1 MTTDTNHTNEEPEI
15 LVFSKISIN
24 RAPRGHPGAES
35 PAEAAHATVT
45 CDNCGIDG
53 YVHFNAFEFGPAYDG
68 KLCAWCN
75 ADTKIVFTETERPDT
90 KPYQFTSCSQCSRDG
105 YILGDPETNIH
116 SDSVTVMCESCDADD
131 ERDYKEKELH
141 RGL

>member
-1 MTTDTNHTNEEPEI
+1 MKNPKYSSSAKSRSTARREDT
-15 LVFSKISIN
+15 
-24 RAPRGHPGAES
+24 
-35 PAEAAHATVT
+35 PAQNPLPKQLMPPSR
-45 CDNCGIDG
+45 DNCGIDG
-53 YVHFNAFEFGPAYDG
+53 YVHFNAFEFGPDYDG